1 MLRSQSVISVSEIF
15 NHAFIRTFRSLPLAF
30 AAAVLL
36 ATGTLSAQGKDVPAH
51 DSLAPRQRA
60 ALIFGERHALTMRAP
75 EQWVLDTRSG
85 KAQGLQAVFYPQ
97 GEKWAKSPAVM
108 YCQVMVRGG
117 DIANAAAMVNADQ
130 QRFRNAS
137 PSAVVA
143 AGDSIPLN
151 NGRHAV
157 TWTFSGGARG
167 TFERVAYIEERTV
180 IVLVVLSCR
189 NPEALDRSLPAFW
202 QLVRSYQFLADD
214 HENILRAVEAA
225 EEFMD

>member
-1 MLRSQSVISVSEIF
+1 M
-15 NHAFIRTFRSLPLAF
+15 
-30 AAAVLL
+30 
-36 ATGTLSAQGKDVPAH
+36 
-51 DSLAPRQRA
+51 
-60 ALIFGERHALTMRAP
+60 
-75 EQWVLDTRSG
+75 LDTRSG

-108 YCQVMVRGG
+108 YCQVVARSG
-117 DIANAAAMVNADQ
+117 DITDAAAMANYDQ

-151 NGRHAV
+151 NNRHAI
-157 TWTFSGGARG
+157 TWNFSGGPRG

-189 NPEALDRSLPAFW
+189 SSEALERSLPAFR

-214 HENILRAVEAA
+214 YENILRAVEAA
-225 EEFMD
+225 EEFSE